1 MRVTVLGGC
10 GAWPEAGRAAAGFLV
25 EHEGFVVALD
35 LGYATLPNLL
45 RVIPPERLDAVLIT
59 HAHPDHCADLH
70 PLHRA
75 WRMRVDSLPP
85 LRVYCT
91 DGVLDRIEGL
101 EGGEDVAEL
110 RATLDARPLTPGA
123 AFELGPWRVSN
134 RFLPHWVPNAGLRL
148 EAPGGTI
155 AYTGDTGPS
164 AEIAEL
170 AAGAELLICDATWP
184 GDPPART
191 RRYDLTAGEAGRY
204 AARAGVGRL
213 LLTHFWP
220 GTDRTR
226 SVAAA
231 AAHFD
236 GDVLTADEG
245 VTIAIP
251 PVSPR

>member
-10 GAWPEAGRAAAGFLV
+10 GAWPEAGRAAAGFLI
-25 EHEGFVVALD
+25 EQDGFMVALD

-45 RVIPPERLDAVLIT
+45 RIIPPERLDAVLIT
-59 HAHPDHCADLH
+59 HEHPDHCADLH

-85 LRVYCT
+85 LRVYCP
-91 DGVLDRIEGL
+91 DGVLARIEGL

-110 RATLDARPLTPGA
+110 RPTLEVRPLAPGVSFA
-123 AFELGPWRVSN
+123 LGPWRVSS

-148 EAPGGTI
+148 DADEVSI

-164 AEIAEL
+164 EEIIDL
-170 AAGAELLICDATWP
+170 AAGASLFIADATWP
-184 GDPPART
+184 GHAPAHIP
-191 RRYDLTAGEAGRY
+191 RYDLTATEAGRY
-204 AARAGVGRL
+204 AAEAGVERL

-220 GTDRTR
+220 GTDRSR

-231 AAHFD
+231 CAHYD
-236 GDVLTADEG
+236 RDIMVADEG
-245 VTIAIP
+245 VTISVP
-251 PVSPR
+251 PR

>member
-59 HAHPDHCADLH
+59 HAHPDHCVDLH

-75 WRMRVDSLPP
+75 WRMRADALPP

-91 DGVLDRIEGL
+91 GGVMDRIEGL

-110 RATLDARPLTPGA
+110 RATLDVRTFEPGA
-123 AFELGPWRVSN
+123 AFDLGPWRVSN

-148 EAPGGTI
+148 DAEGFAL

-164 AEIAEL
+164 EEIVEL
-170 AAGAELLICDATWP
+170 ARDAALLIADATWP
-184 GDPPART
+184 GDPPARGP
-191 RRYDLTAGEAGRY
+191 RYDLTAGEAGRY
-204 AARAGVGRL
+204 AARAGAERL

-231 AAHFD
+231 RGQYA
-236 GDVLTADEG
+236 GEVLVADEG
-245 VTIAIP
+245 ATIAIP
-251 PVSPR
+251 PR

>member
-25 EHEGFVVALD
+25 EHDGFAVALD

-45 RVIPPERLDAVLIT
+45 RVLPPERLDAVLIT
-59 HAHPDHCADLH
+59 HEHPDHCADLH

-85 LRVYCT
+85 LRVYCP
-91 DGVLDRIEGL
+91 DGVLARIEGL

-110 RATLDARPLTPGA
+110 RAALDVRPLAAGA
-123 AFELGPWRVSN
+123 TFDLGPWRVSN

-148 EAPGGTI
+148 DADEVSL

-164 AEIAEL
+164 EDIVEL
-170 AAGAELLICDATWP
+170 AIGASLFIADATWP
-184 GDPPART
+184 HHAPART
-191 RRYDLTAGEAGRY
+191 PRYDLTAAEAARY
-204 AARAGVGRL
+204 AARAGAERL

-220 GTDRTR
+220 GTDRAR

-231 AAHFD
+231 HAHYD
-236 GDVLTADEG
+236 RDVMVADEG
-245 VTIAIP
+245 VTISVP
-251 PVSPR
+251 PR

>member
-25 EHEGFVVALD
+25 EHDGFVVALD

-45 RVIPPERLDAVLIT
+45 RVIPPERLDAALIT

-75 WRMRVDSLPP
+75 WRMRGDSLPP

-110 RATLDARPLTPGA
+110 RATLDLRPLAPGA
-123 AFELGPWRVSN
+123 AAFDLGPWRVSS

-148 EAPGGTI
+148 DADGVSL
-155 AYTGDTGPS
+155 AYTGDTGPCE
-164 AEIAEL
+164 EIVGL
-170 AAGAELLICDATWP
+170 AAGASLFIVDATWS

-191 RRYDLTAGEAGRY
+191 PRYDLTAGEAGRY
-204 AARAGVGRL
+204 AARAGVERL

-220 GTDRTR
+220 GTDRTA

-231 AAHFD
+231 AAHYD
-236 GDVLTADEG
+236 RDVMVADEG
-245 VTIAIP
+245 ATIAVP
-251 PVSPR
+251 PR

>member
-10 GAWPEAGRAAAGFLV
+10 GAWPEAGRASAGFLV
-25 EHEGFVVALD
+25 EHDGFMVALD

-59 HAHPDHCADLH
+59 HAHPDHCGDLH

-75 WRMRVDSLPP
+75 WRMRGDSLPP
-85 LRVYCT
+85 LRVYCP
-91 DGVLDRIEGL
+91 DGVMDRIEGL

-110 RATLDARPLTPGA
+110 RATLDARRLVPGG
-123 AFELGPWRVSN
+123 AFDLGPWRVSS

-148 EAPGGTI
+148 DADGVSL

-164 AEIAEL
+164 DEIVEL
-170 AAGAELLICDATWP
+170 ARETSLFIADATWP
-184 GDPPART
+184 GDPPAGSP
-191 RRYDLTAGEAGRY
+191 RYDLTAGEAGRY
-204 AARAGVGRL
+204 AARAGAERL

-231 AAHFD
+231 QGNYD
-236 GDVLTADEG
+236 RDVLVADEG
-245 VTIAIP
+245 STITIP
-251 PVSPR
+251 PR

>member
-25 EHEGFVVALD
+25 EQDGFMVALD

-45 RVIPPERLDAVLIT
+45 RIIPPDRLDAVLIT
-59 HAHPDHCADLH
+59 HEHPDHCADLH

-85 LRVYCT
+85 LRVFCP
-91 DGVLDRIEGL
+91 DGVLARIEGL

-110 RATLDARPLTPGA
+110 RATLDVRPLAAGA
-123 AFELGPWRVSN
+123 TFDLGPWRVTS

-148 EAPGGTI
+148 DADEVSI

-164 AEIAEL
+164 EEIVEL
-170 AAGAELLICDATWP
+170 AAGTSLFIADATWP
-184 GDPPART
+184 DQAPAHIP
-191 RRYDLTAGEAGRY
+191 RYNLTAAEAGRY
-204 AARAGVGRL
+204 AARAGAERL

-220 GTDRTR
+220 GADRAR
-226 SVAAA
+226 SAAA
-231 AAHFD
+231 ARAHYD
-236 GDVLTADEG
+236 RDVMVADEG
-245 VTIAIP
+245 VTISVP
-251 PVSPR
+251 PR

>member
-25 EHEGFVVALD
+25 EHDGFAVALD

-45 RVIPPERLDAVLIT
+45 RVIPPERLDAVLIS

-75 WRMRVDSLPP
+75 WRMRADSLPP

-91 DGVLDRIEGL
+91 DGVLERIEGL

-110 RATLDARPLTPGA
+110 RAALDVRPLTPGA

-148 EAPGGTI
+148 DADGVSI

-164 AEIAEL
+164 EEIVAL
-170 AAGAELLICDATWP
+170 ADGASLLIADATWP
-184 GDPPART
+184 GDPPGRAP
-191 RRYDLTAGEAGRY
+191 RYNLTAGEAGRY
-204 AARAGVGRL
+204 AARAGAERL
-213 LLTHFWP
+213 LLAHFWP
-220 GTDRTR
+220 GTDRMR
-226 SVAAA
+226 SAAA
-231 AAHFD
+231 ARVHYD
-236 GDVLTADEG
+236 RDVLIADEG
-245 VTIAIP
+245 VTIAVP
-251 PVSPR
+251 PR